1 MCVVTAGFV
10 LLAIF
15 ISSYST
21 LNIFHYLTVS
31 GIIQIFNEQNYT
43 MNVEWGDKQAARPAK
58 LGRSPQQ
65 WESEEEREPSS
76 YRTTDRDLLSEFP
89 SWLSG

>member
-43 MNVEWGDKQAARPAK
+43 MNVE
-58 LGRSPQQ
+58 
-65 WESEEEREPSS
+65 
-76 YRTTDRDLLSEFP
+76 
-89 SWLSG
+89 